1 MISVAEARQRLL
13 AQIAPLGSEQI
24 AVGDGFGRILAEDLA
39 ARRTQPPAALS
50 AMDGYAV
57 RSTDVATVPAR
68 LRVVGSA
75 PAGQSYD
82 HALGAGEAVRI
93 FTGAPLPEAADAIVI
108 QEDTDRDGDIVVIK
122 EASAAGRH
130 VRAAGLDFRVGEVK
144 LKAGRRLTARD
155 VGLAA
160 AMNRPWLRVHR
171 RPRVAILPTGDEVVL
186 PGDPVGPNQIVS
198 SNGFALAAL
207 VQGCGGVAVSLPIA
221 PDDAAALQELAAAAT
236 GIDLLVTTGGASVGE
251 HDLIREALGE
261 TGLVLDFWQIAMR
274 PGKPLMVGK
283 FRGTPMIGLPGNPV
297 STMVCA
303 MLFLKPAIEKLSGIE
318 PREPT
323 LQKARLGAALKAND
337 RRQDYLR
344 ATLTRLPDGTLE
356 ARPFGKQDSSMT
368 SLLAEADC
376 LIVRPPHAPAVIAG
390 DPVEIMLLA
399 GEPAP
404 L

>member
-1 MISVAEARQRLL
+1 MISVEDARSRLL
-13 AQIAPLGSEQI
+13 APLGALGAEQVP
-24 AVGDGFGRILAEDLA
+24 VGAAFGRVLAENVA
-39 ARRTQPPAALS
+39 ARRTQPPFAVS

-57 RSTDVATVPAR
+57 RAVDVASVPTR
-68 LRVVGSA
+68 LKIVGSV

-82 HALGAGEAVRI
+82 RALAAGEAVRI
-93 FTGAPLPEAADAIVI
+93 FTGAPLPPGADAIVI
-108 QEDTDRDGDIVVIK
+108 QEDTDRDGDWVAIK
-122 EASAAGRH
+122 EASPKGKH
-130 VRAAGLDFRVGEVK
+130 VRAAGLDFHEGEVK
-144 LKAGRRLTARD
+144 LAAGRRLTARD

-160 AMNRPWLRVHR
+160 AMGRPWLSVHR

-207 VQGCGGVAVSLPIA
+207 VEGCGGVPVMLPIA
-221 PDDAAALQELAAAAT
+221 PDNARALQEVAAGAT

-251 HDLIREALGE
+251 HDLIRDALGE

-274 PGKPLMVGK
+274 PGKPLMVGR

-297 STMVCA
+297 STVVCA
-303 MLFLKPAIEKLSGIE
+303 LLFLKPAIEKLSG
-318 PREPT
+318 REPAAPV
-323 LQKARLGAALKAND
+323 LRKARLGGPLKAND
-337 RRQDYLR
+337 GRQDYLR
-344 ATLTRLPDGTLE
+344 ASLATLSDGTVE
-356 ARPFGKQDSSMT
+356 ATPFSKQDSSMM
-368 SLLAEADC
+368 SLLAAADC
-376 LIVRPPHAPAVIAG
+376 LIVRPPHAPALVAG